1 MNFTVSF
8 WDPFKPYEIKM
19 GEMDAA
25 KVLETFEK
33 VPWIKFLE
41 RMVGKKPN
49 EINYSPTIEITNTEN
64 KTALTLSATGLPDK
78 AEYYIFFK
86 RSKKV
91 KQFFGL
97 SEKLKENYL
106 SEAKGQTYD
115 DASNCLQAFLKN
127 DLDLIESKMPS

>member
-19 GEMDAA
+19 GEMDEA

-33 VPWIKFLE
+33 VPWTNFLE
-41 RMVGKKPN
+41 RMAGKKPS

-78 AEYYIFFK
+78 PEYYIFFK

-91 KQFFGL
+91 KQLFGL
-97 SEKLKENYL
+97 SEKVKENYL
-106 SEAKGQTYD
+106 SEIKGQTYD
-115 DASNCLQAFLKN
+115 DASNCLKAFIKN
-127 DLDLIESKMPS
+127 DLDFIENKMG